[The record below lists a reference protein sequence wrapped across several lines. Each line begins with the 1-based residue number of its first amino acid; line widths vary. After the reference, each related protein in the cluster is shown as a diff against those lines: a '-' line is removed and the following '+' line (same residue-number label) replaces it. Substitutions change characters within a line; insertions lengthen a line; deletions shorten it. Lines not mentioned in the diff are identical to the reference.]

1 MRGDEIQCTNGVIST
16 HCARGK
22 LQMQW
27 NVRCDDGKSL
37 LIASI
42 FLVKQGAKTL
52 SAQNED
58 GRGVLET

>member
-1 MRGDEIQCTNGVIST
+1 
-16 HCARGK
+16 
-22 LQMQW
+22 MQW

>member
-1 MRGDEIQCTNGVIST
+1 MHEWSHFI

-22 LQMQW
+22 LWMQW

-42 FLVKQGAKTL
+42 FLVKKGARKL
-52 SAQNED
+52 LAQSEI
-58 GRGVLET
+58 GRGGSRDSRRDVK